1 MHSQNPFLKNYDF
14 KFLCGKYTSLSEFVF
29 VNDYGNTTIKFADP
43 NAVKALNTALLKA
56 HYGIDWNIPQ
66 GFLCPPIPGR
76 LDYLLHVKDLVGKE
90 KLRILDIGTGANLIY
105 PILGVCHFN
114 WKCVGSEVNL
124 VSLNNAKNI
133 INKNKKLNSIILRHQ
148 KIKQNILKGVI
159 LDEDEFD
166 VVVCNPPFYKNK
178 LDAQQKNKRK
188 VKNLALQESDSQ
200 NFGGQSN
207 ELWFKGGELAFIR
220 KMIEESKLFKNQVV
234 WFTILVSQKENV
246 KGVKRAINKV
256 KPLVVK
262 EIKMGLGNKQTRFFA
277 WTFQ

>member
-1 MHSQNPFLKNYDF
+1 MHPRNPFLKNYNF
-14 KFLCGKYTSLSEFVF
+14 AMLCGQYPALSEFVF

-56 HYGIDWNIPQ
+56 HYEINWDIPKE
-66 GFLCPPIPGR
+66 FLCPPIPGR

-90 KLRILDIGTGANLIY
+90 QMLLLDIGTGANLIY

-114 WKCVGSEVNL
+114 WRCVGSEVHL
-124 VSLNNAKNI
+124 ESLNNAKDI
-133 INKNKKLNSIILRHQ
+133 INKNKTLSSIELRHQ
-148 KIKQNILKGVI
+148 KVKQNILKGII
-159 LDEDEFD
+159 LDEDMFD

-178 LDAQQKNKRK
+178 LDAQKKNIRK
-188 VKNLALQESDSQ
+188 LKNLGLKENAAL

-207 ELWFKGGELAFIR
+207 ELWYKGGELAFIK
-220 KMIEESKLFKNQVV
+220 KMIEESTLFKNQVV
-234 WFTILVSQKENV
+234 WFTTLVSQKENV
-246 KGVKRAINKV
+246 KGVKRSINKV